1 MTRALTVTIGQH
13 SERGRK
19 DANQDF
25 HGALVPEGPVL
36 RLKGIAAVV
45 ADGISSSAL
54 GAVASETAVKSFL
67 SDYYATP
74 DSWTVRNAAKRVLAA
89 TNSWLYAQTRRA
101 AEPGDSDRG
110 CVTTLSALVL
120 RSRTAHIFHVGD
132 TRISRLAGRSLEQI
146 TEDHRVVVSEQETY
160 LGRALGA
167 NAHVEIDCATVPV
180 QVGDVFILTSDGV
193 HEHLR
198 PRDIAEAVTSAGDD
212 LQGAARRIVDA
223 AYETGSTDNLTAM
236 ILRVDALPEGE
247 PGEILGEVGDLPPA
261 PLLDPPTTFDGYQI
275 LRRLHAGGRGHV
287 YLATDLASG
296 ERVAVK
302 VPGLELRGDRDYLRH
317 FMMEEWIAR
326 RLDSPHVL
334 KAHTR
339 SAPRSHLYTVMRY
352 IEGRTLAQWMADH
365 SEPDLEAVRRL
376 VEQIARGL
384 QAFHRREMVH
394 GDLRP
399 ENVLIDAAG
408 TVQIIDFGAT
418 RVAGLVEEGGR
429 TDDALPQG
437 ALQYTA
443 PECFLGHPPSPGSD
457 IFALGIL
464 AYQMLTGRLP
474 YGGDAA
480 RARTARRQ
488 RRLRYVSVRHARPL
502 LPPWVDGALRRATHP
517 DPQRRYEVLSEFVH
531 DLRHP
536 NPALT
541 ETRGVP
547 LIERDPLLFW
557 RGLSLV
563 LGVTVIVLLAL
574 LVLKTR

>member
-1 MTRALTVTIGQH
+1 MTRTLTVTIGQH

-19 DANQDF
+19 DENQDF
-25 HGALVPEGPVL
+25 HGALVPDGPAL
-36 RLKGIAAVV
+36 GLKGIAALV

-67 SDYYATP
+67 TDYYATP
-74 DSWTVRNAAKRVLAA
+74 ETWTVRSAAKRVIAA
-89 TNSWLYAQTRRA
+89 TNSWLHAQTRRA
-101 AEPGDSDRG
+101 AEPGNADRG

-120 RSRTAHIFHVGD
+120 RSRTAHIFHCGD
-132 TRISRLAGRSLEQI
+132 SRISRLAGRALEQI
-146 TEDHRVVVSEQETY
+146 TEDHRVVISSRESY

-167 NAHVEIDCATVPV
+167 DAHVEIDCFSVPV
-180 QVGDVFILTSDGV
+180 QAGDVFLLTTDGV

-198 PRDIAEAVTSAGDD
+198 ARDIAEIVASAGSD

-223 AYETGSTDNLTAM
+223 AYETGSDDNLTAL
-236 ILRVDALPEGE
+236 IVRIDTLPEGE
-247 PGEILGEVGDLPPA
+247 PGEVLGEVGDLPPA
-261 PLLDPPTTFDGYQI
+261 PLLEPPCHFDGYDI
-275 LRRLHAGGRGHV
+275 ERRLHAGGRGHV
-287 YLATDLASG
+287 YLATDG
-296 ERVAVK
+296 ETGARVALK

-334 KAHTR
+334 KAYDR
-339 SAPRSHLYTVMRY
+339 DGPRSHLYTVMRY
-352 IEGRTLAQWMADH
+352 VEGRTLAQWMADH
-365 SEPDLEAVRRL
+365 REPHLETVREI

-399 ENVLIDAAG
+399 ENVLIDKAG
-408 TVQIIDFGAT
+408 TVVIVDFGAT

-437 ALQYTA
+437 AIQYTA
-443 PECFLGHPPSPGSD
+443 PECFLGYAPSPGSD

-474 YGGDAA
+474 YGGEAA
-480 RARTARRQ
+480 RARTAGRQ
-488 RRLRYVSVRHARPL
+488 KRLRYVSARHARPL
-502 LPPWVDGALRRATHP
+502 LPAWVDGSLRRATHP
-517 DPQRRYEVLSEFVH
+517 DPARRYDVLSELVH

-536 NPALT
+536 NPAFS

-547 LIERDPLLFW
+547 LIERDPLVFW

-574 LVLKTR
+574 LAR

>member
-1 MTRALTVTIGQH
+1 MTRTLTVTIGQH

-19 DANQDF
+19 DENQDF
-25 HGALVPEGPVL
+25 HGALVPEGPAL
-36 RLKGIAAVV
+36 RLKGIAALV

-54 GAVASETAVKSFL
+54 GAMASETAVKSFL

-89 TNSWLYAQTRRA
+89 TNSWLHAETRRA
-101 AEPGDSDRG
+101 AAPGDSDRG
-110 CVTTLSALVL
+110 CVTTLTALVL
-120 RSRTAHIFHVGD
+120 RSRTAHVFHCGD
-132 TRISRLAGRSLEQI
+132 SRLCRLAGRSLEQI
-146 TEDHRVVVSEQETY
+146 TQDHRVVISSQESY

-167 NAHVEIDCATVPV
+167 DAHVEIECTTVPL
-180 QVGDVFILTSDGV
+180 QAGDVFILTTDGV

-198 PRDIAEAVTSAGDD
+198 PRDIAEAVNAAEDD

-223 AYETGSTDNLTAM
+223 AYEAGSGDNLTAL
-236 ILRVDALPEGE
+236 IVRVDSLPDGE
-247 PGEILGEVGDLPPA
+247 PGEVMGEVGDLPPA
-261 PLLDPPTTFDGYQI
+261 PLLDPPTQFEGYDI

-287 YLATDLASG
+287 YLATDRESG
-296 ERVAVK
+296 ARVALK

-334 KAHTR
+334 KAHEGRT
-339 SAPRSHLYTVMRY
+339 PRGHLYTVMRFV
-352 IEGRTLAQWMADH
+352 EGSTLAQWMADR
-365 SEPDLEAVRRL
+365 SEPDLESVRGI

-418 RVAGLVEEGGR
+418 RVAALVEEGGR

-437 ALQYTA
+437 AIQYTA
-443 PECFLGHPPSPGSD
+443 PECFLGYAPSPGSD

-464 AYQMLTGRLP
+464 SYQMLTGRLP
-474 YGGDAA
+474 YGGQAA
-480 RARTARRQ
+480 RARTAEKQ
-488 RRLRYVSVRHARPL
+488 KRLRYVSARHARPL
-502 LPPWVDGALRRATHP
+502 LPAWVDGALRRATHP
-517 DPQRRYEVLSEFVH
+517 DPQRRYEVLSEFIH

-536 NPALT
+536 NPAFT

-563 LGVTVIVLLAL
+563 LGVAVIVLLAL
-574 LVLKTR
+574 LVR